1 MKGLNPSV
9 RELTWPNSTSPL
21 NVPGFETQ
29 ARRLRYQALGDE
41 CRKQQIRWLIL
52 AHHND
57 DQAET
62 VLMRLASGH
71 KGPGLRGMPRRAD
84 IPECFGVY
92 GVHRSGGMDFAASRL
107 RREEEKDPG
116 SSLARHLR
124 QVLAQD
130 DTFERG
136 GVTILRPLLGF
147 SKYRLIQTC
156 RTLDLPWEED
166 ETNMDTWRTSRNNVR
181 GLLRSSQLPKALQK
195 TSMLKIAI
203 RASEKMTRRQR
214 IVQKLLSF
222 SEVLLLDVRCGGLIV
237 RLPPRI
243 SKERHLIPGE
253 EAWTTYI
260 REVQFTTLIFLQN
273 LVQIVTPRGEVSLH
287 SLEHAATSVFPALR
301 DSDTAIHSKLQSTN
315 FTAGGAHW
323 QRLHSP
329 LPSPQSA
336 LDPAL
341 VGTFQDLDPNFVWM
355 LTREPI
361 SEAPSSFT
369 IQPSADTES
378 QSVIDRTSWSSWH
391 LWDGRYW
398 IRLLS
403 RSSRRLVVRF
413 FQKSDLAY
421 LRSILPRQRY
431 KKFHSLLGLAAPGK
445 VRWTLLAVGELG
457 DDASNVG
464 RLLALPTL
472 GRAGIFDIGS
482 DNGISNVEWQVRY
495 KNVRPRTHIS
505 LVTSWTDRTEL

>member
-1 MKGLNPSV
+1 MEGLNPSV
-9 RELTWPNSTSPL
+9 RELTWPDSISPL
-21 NVPGFETQ
+21 NAPGFETH

-41 CRKQQIRWLIL
+41 CRKQQIRWLVL

-62 VLMRLASGH
+62 VLMRLASGN
-71 KGPGLRGMPRRAD
+71 KGPGLRGMTRFAD
-84 IPECFGVY
+84 IPECLGMY
-92 GVHRSGGMDFAASRL
+92 GVHRSGERDSAASRL

-124 QVLAQD
+124 QLLARD

-136 GVTILRPLLGF
+136 GVKVLRPLLGF
-147 SKYRLIQTC
+147 SKDRLIQTC

-166 ETNMDTWRTSRNNVR
+166 ETNRDTWRTTRNNVR
-181 GLLRSSQLPKALQK
+181 GLLRSSKLPKALQK
-195 TSMLKIAI
+195 SSMLEIAT
-203 RASEKMTRRQR
+203 RASERSKRRLDV
-214 IVQKLLSF
+214 VQKLLSS

-237 RLPPRI
+237 RLPLRI
-243 SKERHLIPGE
+243 SKERHLLPGD
-253 EAWTTYI
+253 EAWTAYI
-260 REVQFTTLIFLQN
+260 REIQFRALTFLKK
-273 LVQIVTPRGEVSLH
+273 LVQLVTPREEVPLY
-287 SLEHAATSVFPALR
+287 SLEHAAASVFPAL
-301 DSDTAIHSKLQSTN
+301 SDINTAVNSKLQYTN

-323 QRLHSP
+323 QRLRSP
-329 LPSPQSA
+329 LPSPQST

-341 VGTFQDLDPNFVWM
+341 VGTFQDLDPNYVWM

-361 SEAPSSFT
+361 SEALSNFT
-369 IQPSADTES
+369 IQPSVETECK
-378 QSVIDRTSWSSWH
+378 SVIEHPSWSPWH

-403 RSSRRLVVRF
+403 RSTRRLIVRF
-413 FQKSDLAY
+413 FQVSDLEY

-431 KKFHSLLGLAAPGK
+431 KEFHKFLGLAAPGK

-457 DDASNVG
+457 DDTSNVG

-472 GRAGIFDIGS
+472 GRAGTFDIGI

-495 KNVRPRTHIS
+495 KCVGLGNIRNPGFI
-505 LVTSWTDRTEL
+505 TSWKD